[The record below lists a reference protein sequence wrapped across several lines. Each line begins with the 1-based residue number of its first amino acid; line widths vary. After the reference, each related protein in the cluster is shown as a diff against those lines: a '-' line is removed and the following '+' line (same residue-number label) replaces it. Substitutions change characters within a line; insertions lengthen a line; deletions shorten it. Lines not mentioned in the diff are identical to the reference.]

1 MFVVKIINLTLS
13 ILFLFVCIFYYFKI
27 RKLVNEKSKDNITAI
42 QHLLKK
48 LSVVIFCL
56 AVGVL
61 LSAVLKIVEVIIK
74 SM

>member
-1 MFVVKIINLTLS
+1 MFVVKIIDLTLS
-13 ILFLFVCIFYYFKI
+13 ILFLFVYIFYYFKI
-27 RKLVNEKSKDNITAI
+27 RKLLKDESNDNITAI

-56 AVGVL
+56 AATVL

-74 SM
+74 SI